1 MKQLSLLNSDL
12 GMIIMF
18 ILVLLLGILL
28 MHYVVIIWTC
38 LNTPRLPYNAW
49 TRVLPLILSLLFV
62 GLMFSTRVSHGV
74 FADILTPVLYI
85 WLGSLFLWFTLVMA
99 TMAVQMTLIIF
110 KIQPAFKL
118 GPFILAA
125 AAVISIISVI
135 NAARTPDVK
144 IIEIKN
150 SKITAP
156 ISIAQVTDTHLGDG
170 VSAAR
175 LQKMFDRLAAH
186 KPDLIVFTGDIFER
200 RGRETQKF
208 IDIIKAQ
215 NPRCGKYGVAGNHEF
230 YSGLER
236 SLQLWHESGI
246 TPLLNESAD
255 ICGINVVGVNDIK
268 AARVSRRE
276 FERVINESD
285 TSKFTLLLSHTPLY
299 HEEAAQDGVDL
310 MLSGHTHNGQIWP
323 FNKLVRLQFR
333 HVYGMHEHGGLM
345 HYVSSGAFYWG
356 PPMRFLTKN
365 EVPVFTIKPS
375 PAVIA
380 SETK

>member
-1 MKQLSLLNSDL
+1 MKQLNFDL
-12 GMIIMF
+12 GMVIMF

-28 MHYVVIIWTC
+28 MHYVVIVWTC
-38 LNTPRLPYNAW
+38 LNTPRLPYNIW
-49 TRVLPLILSLLFV
+49 TRILPLILSLLFV
-62 GLMFSTRVSHGV
+62 FLMFYTRVSHGV
-74 FADILTPVLYI
+74 FTEILTPVLYI

-99 TMAVQMTLIIF
+99 TMAVQLALIIF
-110 KIQPAFKL
+110 RVQPAFKL
-118 GPFILAA
+118 GPFIFAA
-125 AAVISIISVI
+125 AALISIISVI
-135 NAARTPDVK
+135 NAARTPTIK
-144 IIEIKN
+144 EINIES

-156 ISIAQVTDTHLGDG
+156 IVIAMVTDTHLGDG

-175 LQKMFDRLAAH
+175 LQKMFDKIDAR

-200 RGRETQKF
+200 SGRETQKF

-215 NPRCGKYGVAGNHEF
+215 NPRCGKYGVSGNHEF

-236 SLQLWHESGI
+236 NLQLWRSGGI
-246 TPLLNESAD
+246 TPLLDESAD
-255 ICGINVVGVNDIK
+255 ICGINIVGINDIK
-268 AARVSRRE
+268 AARVSRQE

-299 HEEAAQDGVDL
+299 YEEAAQGGVDL

-333 HVYGMHEHGGLM
+333 HVYGMYEYGGLM

-356 PPMRFLTKN
+356 PPMRFLTQN
-365 EVPVFTIKPS
+365 EVPVFTINPK
-375 PAVIA
+375 
-380 SETK
+380 